1 MMKNLDR
8 LFAAAL
14 FLLALVV
21 CLRVPRTYPGRI
33 WIFGTGL
40 ALLFTAMLN
49 LLRIRNGYG
58 VRGLRM
64 FCIACNIAM
73 LAFAIALIASIG
85 EGRTLANLEVPFTAI
100 LLLGETALSLGK
112 NA

>member
-8 LFAAAL
+8 LLATVL
-14 FLLALVV
+14 FLLAMFI
-21 CLRVPRTYPGRI
+21 CLRVPRTYTGRI

-49 LLRIRNGYG
+49 WLRIRNGYG

-64 FCIACNIAM
+64 FCITCNIAM
-73 LAFAIALIASIG
+73 LTFAIALIASIG
-85 EGRTLANLEVPFTAI
+85 EGRTLANLEVPVTAI
-100 LLLGETALSLGK
+100 LLLGEAVLSLGK
-112 NA
+112 NS